1 MNNAAITMSLQS
13 NIACSTQEAVG
24 LARRFGFGQRQSQ
37 TSAERQTPNKS
48 PTIDLL
54 NSGALF
60 CWCDPD

>member
-1 MNNAAITMSLQS
+1 MNDAAITISLQS
-13 NIACSTQEAVG
+13 NIACSTQEAVKLVRRLG
-24 LARRFGFGQRQSQ
+24 LEQRQSQ

-48 PTIDLL
+48 RIIDSL